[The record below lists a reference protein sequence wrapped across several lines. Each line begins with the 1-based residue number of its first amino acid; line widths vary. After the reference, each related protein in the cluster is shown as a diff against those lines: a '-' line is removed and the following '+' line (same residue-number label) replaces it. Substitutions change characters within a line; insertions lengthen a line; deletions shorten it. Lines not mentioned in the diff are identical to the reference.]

1 MDTIDRLMIGMERR
15 MTKLLSVFSREHL
28 RVQISR
34 GGNSFTNLTKKV
46 IRIAVYPF
54 DECLPPEQLANAIK
68 FLGYHEAS
76 HRRWTD
82 ISQSDVLH
90 DEAFDLLKPLMG
102 DKQSTMNFAHDI
114 LNSIEDGRIENSLVS
129 EYVGLKSLRDW
140 YRLRYRELSPV
151 REGDSGFLV
160 VRNDI
165 LSLATTGLHQKGFE
179 EMFPPESDEAKAMDR
194 LIPAITEYVTSKTM
208 MEGKDAY
215 LSIIK
220 TLIDLY
226 SPVLKKLA
234 GPDIIELPEDLKE
247 AILKSLEE
255 QSNLNN
261 ESHNAE
267 SADNNHQVIG
277 FLTDDAETDGEPSED
292 RPDILIDLRTKKPDA
307 NNKDEES
314 TGNGNTTNSDDSSE
328 ENANQSKREDAESNS
343 EENVNPSNS
352 EEAENNSESAG
363 NESKGCNTENK
374 TDDVSNDSE
383 TKSSECNEKAN
394 SESGEPLKSSG
405 DINSDSGNSQSGSD
419 TDESQTESDKDE
431 SQSDSDAETSQSDEF
446 NPNSDTLTKGADAFG
461 TGYTEGVEE
470 RYSKAA
476 DKELIERVLDECL
489 EKLSNMMD
497 SADEYIQAKKEADV
511 IKAESEETFGVPT
524 QSELD
529 DKAIELNIGRMRN
542 TQINRVADYRSVPA
556 PSYIKSKAGRD
567 RRKIERYL
575 KDIEA
580 EALTGRY
587 DGVFDKRAASKF
599 IIGKSDVFMR
609 RDIPSEFSSCAMII
623 KDDSSSMSWSE
634 KEENA
639 IGALAEIEEIFKGM
653 IPLKIETFSTLGGN
667 LSKVIK
673 DWNDNDMS
681 RNYAESY
688 SRYNSPNGGNNDDF
702 AILAASMQLLKRPE
716 KNKLLIVIGDGEIP
730 CPENVKKVIQWS
742 RKQGIF
748 IVFVFISESQE
759 KLRSME
765 GRIKEVYEKMYTLCE
780 PEKISDVLVNYM
792 KKFIK
797 L

>member
-15 MTKLLSVFSREHL
+15 MTKLLSIFSREHL

-34 GGNSFTNLTKKV
+34 GGNSFTNLTKTV

-82 ISQSDVLH
+82 LSQSNILH

-102 DKQSTMNFAHDI
+102 DKQSTMDFAHDI
-114 LNSIEDGRIENSLVS
+114 LNSIEDGRIENALVS
-129 EYVGLKSLRDW
+129 EYEGLKSLRDW
-140 YRLRYRELSPV
+140 YRLRYREISPV
-151 REGDSGFLV
+151 QEGSSGLLV

-165 LSLATTGLHQKGFE
+165 LALATTGLHQKGFE
-179 EMFPPESDEAKAMDR
+179 EMFSPESDEAKAMDR
-194 LIPAITEYVTSKTM
+194 LVPAITEYVTSRTM
-208 MEGKDAY
+208 LEGKDAY
-215 LSIIK
+215 LSIIN

-226 SPVLKKLA
+226 SPVLEKLA

-247 AILKSLEE
+247 AIRKSLEE

-261 ESHNAE
+261 ERQNAE
-267 SADNNHQVIG
+267 SADNNHQIIG
-277 FLTDDAETDGEPSED
+277 FLMDDAEEDGETSGD
-292 RPDILIDLRTKKPDA
+292 RPDILIDLRTKKEDE
-307 NNKDEES
+307 NNKNEDSKE
-314 TGNGNTTNSDDSSE
+314 TGDSTNSDETSEDNAKSSSE
-328 ENANQSKREDAESNS
+328 DGTEGNS
-343 EENVNPSNS
+343 EGAEIEN
-352 EEAENNSESAG
+352 
-363 NESKGCNTENK
+363 KGCNFEDETSDVSADNKPESSENK
-374 TDDVSNDSE
+374 KSDSKTE
-383 TKSSECNEKAN
+383 DELEC
-394 SESGEPLKSSG
+394 SG
-405 DINSDSGNSQSGSD
+405 DTIPDS
-419 TDESQTESDKDE
+419 DE
-431 SQSDSDAETSQSDEF
+431 SQSNSDSDEPQNDAF
-446 NPNSDTLTKGADAFG
+446 KPNSSTIVKGADAFG
-461 TGYTEGVEE
+461 TGSPDGVDE

-476 DKELIERVLDECL
+476 DKELIERVLDECM

-497 SADEYIQAKKEADV
+497 SEDEFIQAKKEADAV
-511 IKAESEETFGVPT
+511 KAEREETFGVPT
-524 QSELD
+524 QSELN
-529 DKAIELNIGRMRN
+529 DKAIELNIDKMRN
-542 TQINRVADYRSVPA
+542 TQINRVDEYKSVPA
-556 PSYIKSKAGRD
+556 PSSVKSKAGRN
-567 RRKIERYL
+567 RRKIERFL
-575 KDIEA
+575 KDVET
-580 EALTGRY
+580 ETLTGRY
-587 DGVFDKRAASKF
+587 EGVFDKRAASKF

-623 KDDSSSMSWSE
+623 KDDSGSMGWHGKE
-634 KEENA
+634 KNA

-653 IPLKIETFSTLGGN
+653 IPLKIETFSTIGGN

-673 DWNDNDMS
+673 DWNDNDMT

-688 SRYNSPNGGNNDDF
+688 SRYNSPDGGNNDDF

-759 KLRSME
+759 ILRSME

-780 PEKISDVLVNYM
+780 PENISDVLVNYM

>member
-1 MDTIDRLMIGMERR
+1 MDTIDRIIIGMERR
-15 MTKLLSVFSREHL
+15 MSKLLSIFSREHL
-28 RVQISR
+28 QVQIKR
-34 GGNSFTNLTKKV
+34 GGSSFTDLTKKA

-82 ISQSDVLH
+82 LSQSDVLH

-114 LNSIEDGRIENSLVS
+114 LNSIEDGRIENALVS
-129 EYVGLKSLRDW
+129 EYEGLKSLRDW
-140 YRLRYRELSPV
+140 YRLRYREMSPV

-165 LSLATTGLHQKGFE
+165 LTLATTGLHQKGFE

-208 MEGKDAY
+208 MAGKDAY
-215 LSIIK
+215 LKIIN

-261 ESHNAE
+261 ERENAE

-307 NNKDEES
+307 NNKEEKS
-314 TGNGNTTNSDDSSE
+314 TGNGNATNPDDISE
-328 ENANQSKREDAESNS
+328 ENAN
-343 EENVNPSNS
+343 PSNEEKS
-352 EEAENNSESAG
+352 ENDSEGAG
-363 NESKGCNTENK
+363 NESKGCNLENK
-374 TDDVSNDSE
+374 TDDVSTDSE
-383 TKSSECNEKAN
+383 TESSEYNEEAN

-405 DINSDSGNSQSGSD
+405 DINSE
-419 TDESQTESDKDE
+419 TDDSQTGS
-431 SQSDSDAETSQSDEF
+431 ETNDSQSDEF
-446 NPNSDTLTKGADAFG
+446 ADKTSTSGADAFG
-461 TGYTEGVEE
+461 TGETEGVDE

-476 DKELIERVLDECL
+476 DRDLVEKILDRCM
-489 EKLSNMMD
+489 EKLSNKMD
-497 SADEYIQAKKEADV
+497 SANELIQAKKEADAV
-511 IKAESEETFGVPT
+511 KAEDEKNTLGVPT

-529 DKAIELNIGRMRN
+529 DKAIELKIERMKN
-542 TQINRVADYRSVPA
+542 TQINRVADYKSVPA
-556 PSYIKSKAGRD
+556 PGNIKSRAGRN

-587 DGVFDKRAASKF
+587 EGVFDKRAASKF

-623 KDDSSSMSWSE
+623 KDDSGSMSWCE

-653 IPLKIETFSTLGGN
+653 IPLKIETFSTFGGN

-673 DWNDNDMS
+673 DWNDNDMT

-688 SRYNSPNGGNNDDF
+688 SRYNSPDGGNNDDF

-730 CPENVKKVIQWS
+730 CPANVKRVIQWS

-759 KLRSME
+759 ILRSME

-780 PEKISDVLVNYM
+780 PEKISDVLVGYM
-792 KKFIK
+792 KKFIR

>member
-15 MTKLLSVFSREHL
+15 MTKLLSIFSREHL

-82 ISQSDVLH
+82 LSQSNILH

-102 DKQSTMNFAHDI
+102 DKQSTMDFAHDI
-114 LNSIEDGRIENSLVS
+114 LNSIEDGRIENALVS
-129 EYVGLKSLRDW
+129 EYEGLKSLRDW
-140 YRLRYRELSPV
+140 YRLRYREISPV
-151 REGDSGFLV
+151 QEGNSGLLV

-165 LSLATTGLHQKGFE
+165 LALATTGLHQKGFE

-194 LIPAITEYVTSKTM
+194 LIPAITEYVTSRTM
-208 MEGKDAY
+208 LEGKDAY
-215 LSIIK
+215 LSIIN

-226 SPVLKKLA
+226 SSVLEKLA

-247 AILKSLEE
+247 AIRKSLEE
-255 QSNLNN
+255 QSNLGN
-261 ESHNAE
+261 ERQNAE
-267 SADNNHQVIG
+267 SADNNHHIIG
-277 FLTDDAETDGEPSED
+277 FLMDDAEEDGKTSGD
-292 RPDILIDLRTKKPDA
+292 RPDILIDLRTKKEDE
-307 NNKDEES
+307 NNKDGES
-314 TGNGNTTNSDDSSE
+314 TGTGDSTNSDDPSEGDVKSSG
-328 ENANQSKREDAESNS
+328 EDGTEDNS
-343 EENVNPSNS
+343 EGAEIEN
-352 EEAENNSESAG
+352 
-363 NESKGCNTENK
+363 KGCNLEDETS
-374 TDDVSNDSE
+374 DVSADNKPEASEKKKNESE
-383 TKSSECNEKAN
+383 TEDKLEC
-394 SESGEPLKSSG
+394 SG
-405 DINSDSGNSQSGSD
+405 DTSPDSN
-419 TDESQTESDKDE
+419 ESQTD
-431 SQSDSDAETSQSDEF
+431 SDSDEPQHDALK
-446 NPNSDTLTKGADAFG
+446 PNTNTMEKGTDAFG
-461 TGYTEGVEE
+461 TGGSPDGVDE

-476 DKELIERVLDECL
+476 DKELIESVLDECM

-497 SADEYIQAKKEADV
+497 SADEFTQAKKEADAV
-511 IKAESEETFGVPT
+511 KAEKEETFGVPT
-524 QSELD
+524 QSELN
-529 DKAIELNIGRMRN
+529 DKAIELNIDKMRN
-542 TQINRVADYRSVPA
+542 TQINRIAEYKSVPA
-556 PSYIKSKAGRD
+556 PSSVKSKAGRN
-567 RRKIERYL
+567 RRKIERFL
-575 KDIEA
+575 KDVET

-587 DGVFDKRAASKF
+587 EGVFDKRAASKF

-623 KDDSSSMSWSE
+623 KDDSGSMGRSGKE
-634 KEENA
+634 KNA

-653 IPLKIETFSTLGGN
+653 IPLKIETFSTIGGN

-673 DWNDNDMS
+673 DWNDNDMT

-688 SRYNSPNGGNNDDF
+688 SRYNSPDGGNNDDF

-730 CPENVKKVIQWS
+730 YPENVKKVIQWS

-759 KLRSME
+759 ILRSME

-780 PEKISDVLVNYM
+780 PEKIADVLVNYM

>member
-15 MTKLLSVFSREHL
+15 MTKLLSIFSREHL

-82 ISQSDVLH
+82 LSQSNILH

-102 DKQSTMNFAHDI
+102 DKQSTMDFAHDI
-114 LNSIEDGRIENSLVS
+114 LNSIEDGRIENALVS
-129 EYVGLKSLRDW
+129 EYEGLKSLRDW
-140 YRLRYRELSPV
+140 YRLRYREISPV
-151 REGDSGFLV
+151 QEGNSGLLV

-165 LSLATTGLHQKGFE
+165 LALATTGLHQKGFE
-179 EMFPPESDEAKAMDR
+179 EMFSPESDEAKAMDR
-194 LIPAITEYVTSKTM
+194 LIPAITEYVTSRTM
-208 MEGKDAY
+208 LEGKDAY
-215 LSIIK
+215 LSIIN

-226 SPVLKKLA
+226 SSVLEKLA

-247 AILKSLEE
+247 AIRKSLEE
-255 QSNLNN
+255 QSNLGN
-261 ESHNAE
+261 ERQNAE
-267 SADNNHQVIG
+267 SADNNHHIIG
-277 FLTDDAETDGEPSED
+277 FLTDDAEEDGETSGD
-292 RPDILIDLRTKKPDA
+292 RPDILIDLRTKKEDE
-307 NNKDEES
+307 NNKDGES
-314 TGNGNTTNSDDSSE
+314 TGTGDSTNSDDPSEGNVKSSG
-328 ENANQSKREDAESNS
+328 EDGTEDNS
-343 EENVNPSNS
+343 EGAEIEN
-352 EEAENNSESAG
+352 
-363 NESKGCNTENK
+363 KGCNLEDGTS
-374 TDDVSNDSE
+374 DVSADNKPEASEKKKNDSE
-383 TKSSECNEKAN
+383 TEDKLEC
-394 SESGEPLKSSG
+394 SG
-405 DINSDSGNSQSGSD
+405 DTSPDS
-419 TDESQTESDKDE
+419 DE
-431 SQSDSDAETSQSDEF
+431 SQSDSDSDEPQYDALK
-446 NPNSDTLTKGADAFG
+446 PNTNTMEKGTDAFG
-461 TGYTEGVEE
+461 TGGSPDGVAE

-476 DKELIERVLDECL
+476 DKELIESVLDECM

-497 SADEYIQAKKEADV
+497 SADEFTQAKKEADAV
-511 IKAESEETFGVPT
+511 KAEKEETYGVPT
-524 QSELD
+524 QSELN
-529 DKAIELNIGRMRN
+529 DKAIELNIDKMRN
-542 TQINRVADYRSVPA
+542 TQINRVAEYKSVPA
-556 PSYIKSKAGRD
+556 PNSVKSKAGRN
-567 RRKIERYL
+567 RRKIERFL
-575 KDIEA
+575 KDVET

-587 DGVFDKRAASKF
+587 EGVFDKRAASKF

-623 KDDSSSMSWSE
+623 KDDSGSMGRSGKE
-634 KEENA
+634 KNA

-653 IPLKIETFSTLGGN
+653 IPLKIETFSTIGGN
-667 LSKVIK
+667 LTKVIK
-673 DWNDNDMS
+673 DWNDNDMT

-688 SRYNSPNGGNNDDF
+688 SRYNSPDGGNNDDF

-730 CPENVKKVIQWS
+730 YPENVKKVIQWS

-748 IVFVFISESQE
+748 IVFVFISESQ
-759 KLRSME
+759 KILRSME

>member
-15 MTKLLSVFSREHL
+15 MTKLLSIFSREHL

-82 ISQSDVLH
+82 LSQSNILH

-102 DKQSTMNFAHDI
+102 DKQSTMDFAHDI
-114 LNSIEDGRIENSLVS
+114 LNSIEDGRIENALVS
-129 EYVGLKSLRDW
+129 EYEGLKSLRDW
-140 YRLRYRELSPV
+140 YRLRYREISPV
-151 REGDSGFLV
+151 QEGNSGLLV

-165 LSLATTGLHQKGFE
+165 LALATTGLHQKGFE

-194 LIPAITEYVTSKTM
+194 LIPAITEYVTSRTM
-208 MEGKDAY
+208 LEGKDAY
-215 LSIIK
+215 LSIIN

-226 SPVLKKLA
+226 SSVLEKLA

-247 AILKSLEE
+247 AIRKSLEE
-255 QSNLNN
+255 QSNLGN
-261 ESHNAE
+261 ERQNAE
-267 SADNNHQVIG
+267 SADNNHHIIG
-277 FLTDDAETDGEPSED
+277 FLTDDAEEDGETSGD
-292 RPDILIDLRTKKPDA
+292 RPDILIDLRTKKEDE
-307 NNKDEES
+307 NNKDGES
-314 TGNGNTTNSDDSSE
+314 TGTGDSTNSDDPSDGNVKSSG
-328 ENANQSKREDAESNS
+328 EDGTEDNS
-343 EENVNPSNS
+343 EGAEIEN
-352 EEAENNSESAG
+352 
-363 NESKGCNTENK
+363 KGCNLE
-374 TDDVSNDSE
+374 DGPSDVSADNKPEASEKKKNDSE
-383 TKSSECNEKAN
+383 IEDKLEC
-394 SESGEPLKSSG
+394 SG
-405 DINSDSGNSQSGSD
+405 DTSPDS
-419 TDESQTESDKDE
+419 DESQH
-431 SQSDSDAETSQSDEF
+431 DALK
-446 NPNSDTLTKGADAFG
+446 PNTNTMENGTDAFG
-461 TGYTEGVEE
+461 TGGSPDGVAE

-476 DKELIERVLDECL
+476 DKELIESVLDECM

-497 SADEYIQAKKEADV
+497 SADEFTQAKKEADAV
-511 IKAESEETFGVPT
+511 KAEKEETFGVPT
-524 QSELD
+524 QSELN
-529 DKAIELNIGRMRN
+529 DKAIELNIDKMRN
-542 TQINRVADYRSVPA
+542 TQINRVAEYKSVPA
-556 PSYIKSKAGRD
+556 PSSVKSKAGRN
-567 RRKIERYL
+567 RRKIERFL
-575 KDIEA
+575 KDVET

-587 DGVFDKRAASKF
+587 EGVFDKRAASKF

-623 KDDSSSMSWSE
+623 KDDSGSMGRSGKE
-634 KEENA
+634 KNA

-653 IPLKIETFSTLGGN
+653 IPLKIETFSTIGGN

-673 DWNDNDMS
+673 DWNDNDMT

-688 SRYNSPNGGNNDDF
+688 SRYNSPDGGNNDDF

-730 CPENVKKVIQWS
+730 YPENVKKVIQWS

-759 KLRSME
+759 ILRSME

-780 PEKISDVLVNYM
+780 PEKIADVLVNYM

>member
-1 MDTIDRLMIGMERR
+1 
-15 MTKLLSVFSREHL
+15 
-28 RVQISR
+28 
-34 GGNSFTNLTKKV
+34 
-46 IRIAVYPF
+46 
-54 DECLPPEQLANAIK
+54 
-68 FLGYHEAS
+68 
-76 HRRWTD
+76 
-82 ISQSDVLH
+82 
-90 DEAFDLLKPLMG
+90 
-102 DKQSTMNFAHDI
+102 
-114 LNSIEDGRIENSLVS
+114 
-129 EYVGLKSLRDW
+129 
-140 YRLRYRELSPV
+140 
-151 REGDSGFLV
+151 
-160 VRNDI
+160 
-165 LSLATTGLHQKGFE
+165 
-179 EMFPPESDEAKAMDR
+179 
-194 LIPAITEYVTSKTM
+194 
-208 MEGKDAY
+208 
-215 LSIIK
+215 
-220 TLIDLY
+220 
-226 SPVLKKLA
+226 
-234 GPDIIELPEDLKE
+234 
-247 AILKSLEE
+247 
-255 QSNLNN
+255 
-261 ESHNAE
+261 
-267 SADNNHQVIG
+267 
-277 FLTDDAETDGEPSED
+277 
-292 RPDILIDLRTKKPDA
+292 
-307 NNKDEES
+307 
-314 TGNGNTTNSDDSSE
+314 
-328 ENANQSKREDAESNS
+328 
-343 EENVNPSNS
+343 
-352 EEAENNSESAG
+352 
-363 NESKGCNTENK
+363 
-374 TDDVSNDSE
+374 
-383 TKSSECNEKAN
+383 
-394 SESGEPLKSSG
+394 
-405 DINSDSGNSQSGSD
+405 
-419 TDESQTESDKDE
+419 
-431 SQSDSDAETSQSDEF
+431 
-446 NPNSDTLTKGADAFG
+446 
-461 TGYTEGVEE
+461 
-470 RYSKAA
+470 
-476 DKELIERVLDECL
+476 
-489 EKLSNMMD
+489 
-497 SADEYIQAKKEADV
+497 
-511 IKAESEETFGVPT
+511 
-524 QSELD
+524 
-529 DKAIELNIGRMRN
+529 MRN

>member
-1 MDTIDRLMIGMERR
+1 MNTIDRIIIGMERR
-15 MTKLLSVFSREHL
+15 MSKLLSIFSREHL
-28 RVQISR
+28 QVQIKR
-34 GGNSFTNLTKKV
+34 GGSSFTDLTKKA

-90 DEAFDLLKPLMG
+90 DEAFDLLSPLMG
-102 DKQSTMNFAHDI
+102 EKQSTMNFAHDI

-129 EYVGLKSLRDW
+129 EYEGLKSLRDW

-215 LSIIK
+215 LSIIR

-226 SPVLKKLA
+226 SPVLEKLA

-247 AILKSLEE
+247 AILKSLKE

-277 FLTDDAETDGEPSED
+277 FLTDDSADGEPSED

-314 TGNGNTTNSDDSSE
+314 TGNGNTTNSDEQSE
-328 ENANQSKREDAESNS
+328 ENANPSKSEDAESNS
-343 EENVNPSNS
+343 GENVNPSNR

-363 NESKGCNTENK
+363 NESKGCNTEDK
-374 TDDVSNDSE
+374 TDDVSTDSE

-405 DINSDSGNSQSGSD
+405 DINSDSCNSQSGSD

-431 SQSDSDAETSQSDEF
+431 SQSDSNAKTPQSDEF
-446 NPNSDTLTKGADAFG
+446 NPNSDTQTKGADAFG

-476 DKELIERVLDECL
+476 DKELIERVLDECM
-489 EKLSNMMD
+489 EKLSNKMD
-497 SADEYIQAKKEADV
+497 SANELIQAKKEADAV
-511 IKAESEETFGVPT
+511 KAEAEKNTLGVPT

-529 DKAIELNIGRMRN
+529 DKAIELKIGRMKN
-542 TQINRVADYRSVPA
+542 TQINRVADYKSVPA
-556 PSYIKSKAGRD
+556 PGNIKSRAGRN

-587 DGVFDKRAASKF
+587 EGVFDKRAASKF

-623 KDDSSSMSWSE
+623 KDDSGSMSWCE

-653 IPLKIETFSTLGGN
+653 IPLKIETFSTFGGN

-673 DWNDNDMS
+673 DWNDNDMT

-688 SRYNSPNGGNNDDF
+688 SRCNSPDGGNNDDF

-730 CPENVKKVIQWS
+730 CPANVKRVIQWS

-759 KLRSME
+759 ILRSME

-780 PEKISDVLVNYM
+780 PEKISDVLVGYM

>member
-15 MTKLLSVFSREHL
+15 MTKLLSIFSREHL

-82 ISQSDVLH
+82 LSQSNILH

-102 DKQSTMNFAHDI
+102 DKQSTMDFAHDI
-114 LNSIEDGRIENSLVS
+114 LNSIEDGRIENALVS
-129 EYVGLKSLRDW
+129 EYEGLKSLRDW
-140 YRLRYRELSPV
+140 YRLRYREISPV
-151 REGDSGFLV
+151 QEGNSGLLV

-165 LSLATTGLHQKGFE
+165 LALATTGLHQKGFE

-194 LIPAITEYVTSKTM
+194 LIPAITEYVTSRTM
-208 MEGKDAY
+208 LEGKDAY
-215 LSIIK
+215 LSIIN

-226 SPVLKKLA
+226 SPVLEKLA

-247 AILKSLEE
+247 AIRKSLEE

-261 ESHNAE
+261 ERQNAE
-267 SADNNHQVIG
+267 SADNNHQIIG
-277 FLTDDAETDGEPSED
+277 FLMDDADEDGETSGD
-292 RPDILIDLRTKKPDA
+292 RPDILIDLRTKKEDE
-307 NNKDEES
+307 NNKNEDSKE
-314 TGNGNTTNSDDSSE
+314 TGDSTNSDDTSEGNAKSSSE
-328 ENANQSKREDAESNS
+328 DGTEDNSEDAGI
-343 EENVNPSNS
+343 EN
-352 EEAENNSESAG
+352 
-363 NESKGCNTENK
+363 KGCNLEDETSDVSADNKPEASENK
-374 TDDVSNDSE
+374 KNDSE
-383 TKSSECNEKAN
+383 TEDE
-394 SESGEPLKSSG
+394 LKCSG
-405 DINSDSGNSQSGSD
+405 DTIPDS
-419 TDESQTESDKDE
+419 DESRSDFD
-431 SQSDSDAETSQSDEF
+431 SDSDEPQHDAF
-446 NPNSDTLTKGADAFG
+446 KPNTNTMEKGADAFG
-461 TGYTEGVEE
+461 TGSPDGVAE

-476 DKELIERVLDECL
+476 DKELIERVLDECM

-497 SADEYIQAKKEADV
+497 SGDEFIQAKKEADAV
-511 IKAESEETFGVPT
+511 KAEKEETFGVPT
-524 QSELD
+524 QSELN

-542 TQINRVADYRSVPA
+542 TQINRVAEYRSVPA
-556 PSYIKSKAGRD
+556 PSSIKSKAGRN
-567 RRKIERYL
+567 RRKIERFL
-575 KDIEA
+575 KDVET

-587 DGVFDKRAASKF
+587 EGVFDKRAASKF

-623 KDDSSSMSWSE
+623 KDDSGSMGWSGKE
-634 KEENA
+634 KNA
-639 IGALAEIEEIFKGM
+639 IGALAEIEEIFKGL
-653 IPLKIETFSTLGGN
+653 IPLKIETFSTMEGN

-673 DWNDNDMS
+673 DWNDDDMT

-688 SRYNSPNGGNNDDF
+688 SRYNFPNGGNNDDF

-730 CPENVKKVIQWS
+730 CPENVKKVIHWS

-759 KLRSME
+759 ILRSME

-780 PEKISDVLVNYM
+780 PEKIADVLVNYM